1 MLSKTPASRE
11 FVALLGRRDYP
22 TDALQDYCTYLA
34 RALVK
39 RGIDLQLVRVPWL
52 EWGWLRA
59 LRWLWNESAKW
70 QGSWVLVQYTALSW
84 SRRGFPTMLLSVL
97 WILRQ
102 RSGQVAVVFHD
113 VSGYPG
119 QRLIDRLRRG
129 CQHTVMRMAY
139 RWADKS
145 ILTIPLECAP
155 WLPPN
160 PIKAVFIPVGP
171 NIPEPDRRVRTNDRL
186 MKTVAIFGVT
196 GGDNILREVG
206 DIAYAV
212 RQAAQALSP
221 KGQKVRLVVLG
232 RGSEEAEP
240 TFRQHLEGAEGIE
253 VSVLGLLPAEKVTE
267 VLSQADVLLF
277 VRGHISSRRGSA
289 LAGIACGLPVV
300 AYEGAETGFPITEA
314 GVLLAPQGNREAL
327 AEALIRVLTDDTL
340 WHELHQRSL
349 NAQRTYFSWDAIA
362 QRFVEV
368 LMGQGVSNE
377 QRVGAD

>member
-1 MLSKTPASRE
+1 MKTSW
-11 FVALLGRRDYP
+11 VALLGQRDFP
-22 TDALQDYCTYLA
+22 TDALEDYCASLGQALA
-34 RALVK
+34 KKGYSLR
-39 RGIDLQLVRVPWL
+39 LVRMLWAEV
-52 EWGWLRA
+52 GWLRA
-59 LRWLWNESAKW
+59 LRWLWQESASW
-70 QGSWVLVQYTALSW
+70 QSSWVLVQYTALSW
-84 SRRGFPTMLLSVL
+84 SRWGFPTMLLSVL

-119 QRLIDRLRRG
+119 RRLIDRLRCA

-196 GGDNILREVG
+196 GGDNIPREVA
-206 DIAYAV
+206 DITFVV
-212 RQAAQALSP
+212 RQAAKALTP

-240 TFRQHLEGAEGIE
+240 TFRQHLDGAEGVE

-277 VRGHISSRRGSA
+277 VRGHISSRRTSA
-289 LAGIACGLPVV
+289 IAGIACGLPVV

-327 AEALIRVLTDDTL
+327 AEALTRVLTDDTL

-349 NAQRTYFSWDAIA
+349 NAQRTYFCWDAIA
-362 QRFVEV
+362 QRFVEILKKGDKV
-368 LMGQGVSNE
+368 
-377 QRVGAD
+377 